1 LARIQKMALL
11 SVASRPTSLSPASTL
26 YFARRT
32 SKASSVHNR
41 PRTKKPLSCFYVGKW
56 VHSKQYSSVPL
67 FRVVPLKAWRNRVSF
82 RRLMALIIL
91 DGMAVKVVSG
101 KVDKD

>member
-1 LARIQKMALL
+1 MALL

-41 PRTKKPLSCFYVGKW
+41 PRTKKAIKLFLRWEMGTFKTVQQCTFISCGASKSLAESCFIPASYGINYLGRHGCESCVRQG
-56 VHSKQYSSVPL
+56 
-67 FRVVPLKAWRNRVSF
+67 R
-82 RRLMALIIL
+82 
-91 DGMAVKVVSG
+91 
-101 KVDKD
+101 